1 MKFLTCTFML
11 VLCFSAAVLGQ
22 PGILQ
27 SGSPS
32 GEVVCSGAPGAPI
45 TVTPTTVDAT
55 SARICWDP
63 PADAVCVNVYQVQ
76 VGTDP
81 PRNEPGP
88 CATFTDLNS
97 GSDYIVSVRSISAGG
112 DASDPAEVTFTT
124 ATVVTPPSPEISPAS
139 PPVVVTPPSPE
150 ISPASPPVVVTP
162 PSPEISPASPPV
174 VVTPPSPEISP
185 ASPPVVVTP
194 PSPEIS
200 PASPPVVVTP
210 PSPEN
215 VNPRIPEVS
224 PSPPK
229 GPSCES
235 ATATAISDAKVEG
248 CGSQAFASSSAIA
261 QVICNADGTV
271 DVTVTS
277 NAEAQAALQKQNE
290 ACGSPKPD
298 GGQACIDA
306 LTALVTASQSGCTSS
321 GYINAYQKAKDACGS
336 SFDTLVN
343 GLKVCQSTPPPPS
356 PPSPPPPTCSNAT
369 STAIAE
375 AKASGCQSQ
384 AYSKAQTKAE
394 IICKADGTVDV
405 QVSSEALAN
414 AEAALQQQASACGYQ
429 RPQDLEQTCI
439 DALTNVVSQARIYGC
454 DSSEYAIAQKSAKNI
469 CGSRYEALNS
479 DLGLCEF
486 SQAGTE
492 IPTDASQSASTY
504 ILAAVVALFQV
515 CMMV

>member
-124 ATVVTPPSPEISPAS
+124 AT
-139 PPVVVTPPSPE
+139 
-150 ISPASPPVVVTP
+150 
-162 PSPEISPASPPV
+162 